1 MAIVSL
7 MVPTYSMDNGKICY
21 FSWCTTGGR
30 LVYR

>member
-1 MAIVSL
+1 